1 MTRYLKTF
9 IAASALA
16 FTSIQAG
23 TTVDTF
29 TEGEILLGVYASGG
43 VGATQNL
50 MANLGSFENFDN
62 ADGQTT
68 ALLGGSLVADLV
80 ATYGASWNSRTDL
93 IWTITGATF
102 ATSVKGLTRNTIFA
116 ASPRESVGDSPIEIA
131 SGSDGT
137 LAGIR
142 GPIASIAGYYDILP
156 TTNNST
162 VTVIGDGA
170 YTDSI
175 NARQNATA
183 SPQFGAGNTKAAT
196 GTSILDLYGLVPTS
210 LGTAPN
216 GAATDADGV
225 VFKRGTNYLGYF
237 TLNSNGL
244 SFTATGS
251 GVVLTPSTITFNPLP
266 NKVFGDTPFTLSA
279 TASSGL
285 AVTFAIVSG
294 PATLSGS
301 SVTLTGTG
309 TVRIRASQ
317 AGNATYAAA
326 ANVDQSFT
334 VAAPVAPSFSTQPVA
349 QTATVGDSVTFTATV
364 TGVPTPTLQWFKGS
378 SPLSGQT
385 SASLTLSNV
394 QLADSGSYKLVATNP
409 SAPSGVASSTASLTV
424 NPAPVAPAFTTQPV
438 TQTVTEGD
446 TVTFTAVVTGVPAPA
461 LQWFKGSSPLSGQTS
476 ASLSLT
482 NVQLADAGAY
492 KLIATNVAA
501 PSGVASSV
509 ASLTV
514 NPLFTAPV
522 FTVQPQPKSVN
533 VGGTITFTAT
543 VTGNPTPTLQW
554 FKGSSPVSG
563 ETSTS
568 LTLANVQL
576 ADAGAYKLV
585 ATNSVAPSGIAS
597 DSVTLAVT
605 EVAVAPA
612 FTTQPSSQTITA
624 GNSVTFT
631 AAVTGTP
638 TPSLQWFKGS
648 SPLSGQTSAS
658 LSLANVQPADAG
670 AYKLVATNSAAPSG
684 VASDSATLTV
694 NTLPTFTTQPSAQSI
709 TAGAPVTF
717 TAVVTGSP
725 TPTLQWFKGSS
736 PLSGQTSASLTL
748 SNVQPTDAGSYK
760 LVATNAAAPS
770 GIDSDAATLTV
781 NTLPAFT
788 TQPSAQSAIAG
799 GSVTFTAAVTGT
811 PTPTLQWFK
820 GDTALS
826 GQTASTLTLNNV
838 QPDDAGVYKVVATNS
853 AAPSG
858 VASSTAS
865 LTVNTTPA
873 FTTQPVSQTAVI
885 GTNITFT
892 AAVTGTPTPTL
903 QWFKGDT
910 ALSGR
915 TSATL
920 TLSNVQATDA
930 GDYKVVASSVATP
943 SGVASDTVSL
953 VVGSL
958 PAFTRQPSA
967 QSVTAGMRVSFTVT
981 VTGSPAPTLQ
991 WFKGD
996 TRLEGETGTTLR
1008 ISESQVSDS
1017 GIYRVVASNVVAPEG
1032 VSSSRVNLTVAARQE
1047 TAPSFPIPPTSV
1059 TANYGD
1065 SVTLTGIAGG
1075 YPAPTYVWRKG
1086 NTILT
1091 GQNGTNLVF
1100 NPVKLTDAGTYTITG
1115 YNSVAP
1121 NGVTAPAATLTV
1133 IVPAPAATGYP
1144 ATLKAGSVANLD
1156 LTGGR
1161 AIPAGLVYKATGLP
1175 AGLVLNSATG
1185 RITGT
1190 VTAKPG
1196 SAKINAWAEVGS
1208 VKSTTRF
1215 INLTIGAFPAALLGA
1230 YEAVLDSG
1238 APDFLPMGKLA
1249 VNVATG
1255 GTFTGQLVTGDSPAC
1270 SLKGSLTLSSGDTR
1284 AGAELTLTLGANL
1297 PARSLSFNLGTSPG
1311 LAATLRTGTTTLGTA
1326 NTGARITTTP
1336 PSGAIG
1342 VYTLTLS
1349 DPVNLGAQAP
1359 LPLGTGWATATISAK
1374 GVLTLSGKTADDTKL
1389 SATLNLGSD
1398 RAYRLYVNPYAKL
1411 ATSYLAGTLPLTART
1426 DSATRWHVAAGE
1438 ASEVI
1443 WRKAPGGTGANYPD
1457 GFGPLA
1463 LSTRLEPWVKP
1474 TATTPLTSL
1483 LGLPASGQTAG
1494 RLNLL
1499 LVAPGLANI
1508 PDHTFGSTLP
1518 NTLKLDAQNLFS
1530 VVSDNYPANPTGFN
1544 AKVNLTTGAL
1554 TGGFTVPAIPPVA
1567 ARKVTY
1573 TGVMLQPD
1581 AADRSGLIGGG
1592 FFLLPATSTGGPL
1605 VSGTVEFNATAP

>member
-1 MTRYLKTF
+1 
-9 IAASALA
+9 
-16 FTSIQAG
+16 
-23 TTVDTF
+23 
-29 TEGEILLGVYASGG
+29 
-43 VGATQNL
+43 
-50 MANLGSFENFDN
+50 
-62 ADGQTT
+62 
-68 ALLGGSLVADLV
+68 
-80 ATYGASWNSRTDL
+80 
-93 IWTITGATF
+93 
-102 ATSVKGLTRNTIFA
+102 
-116 ASPRESVGDSPIEIA
+116 
-131 SGSDGT
+131 
-137 LAGIR
+137 
-142 GPIASIAGYYDILP
+142 
-156 TTNNST
+156 
-162 VTVIGDGA
+162 
-170 YTDSI
+170 
-175 NARQNATA
+175 
-183 SPQFGAGNTKAAT
+183 
-196 GTSILDLYGLVPTS
+196 
-210 LGTAPN
+210 
-216 GAATDADGV
+216 
-225 VFKRGTNYLGYF
+225 
-237 TLNSNGL
+237 
-244 SFTATGS
+244 
-251 GVVLTPSTITFNPLP
+251 
-266 NKVFGDTPFTLSA
+266 
-279 TASSGL
+279 
-285 AVTFAIVSG
+285 
-294 PATLSGS
+294 
-301 SVTLTGTG
+301 
-309 TVRIRASQ
+309 
-317 AGNATYAAA
+317 
-326 ANVDQSFT
+326 
-334 VAAPVAPSFSTQPVA
+334 
-349 QTATVGDSVTFTATV
+349 
-364 TGVPTPTLQWFKGS
+364 
-378 SPLSGQT
+378 
-385 SASLTLSNV
+385 
-394 QLADSGSYKLVATNP
+394 
-409 SAPSGVASSTASLTV
+409 
-424 NPAPVAPAFTTQPV
+424 
-438 TQTVTEGD
+438 
-446 TVTFTAVVTGVPAPA
+446 
-461 LQWFKGSSPLSGQTS
+461 
-476 ASLSLT
+476 
-482 NVQLADAGAY
+482 
-492 KLIATNVAA
+492 
-501 PSGVASSV
+501 
-509 ASLTV
+509 
-514 NPLFTAPV
+514 
-522 FTVQPQPKSVN
+522 
-533 VGGTITFTAT
+533 
-543 VTGNPTPTLQW
+543 
-554 FKGSSPVSG
+554 
-563 ETSTS
+563 
-568 LTLANVQL
+568 
-576 ADAGAYKLV
+576 
-585 ATNSVAPSGIAS
+585 
-597 DSVTLAVT
+597 
-605 EVAVAPA
+605 
-612 FTTQPSSQTITA
+612 
-624 GNSVTFT
+624 
-631 AAVTGTP
+631 
-638 TPSLQWFKGS
+638 
-648 SPLSGQTSAS
+648 
-658 LSLANVQPADAG
+658 
-670 AYKLVATNSAAPSG
+670 
-684 VASDSATLTV
+684 
-694 NTLPTFTTQPSAQSI
+694 
-709 TAGAPVTF
+709 
-717 TAVVTGSP
+717 
-725 TPTLQWFKGSS
+725 
-736 PLSGQTSASLTL
+736 
-748 SNVQPTDAGSYK
+748 
-760 LVATNAAAPS
+760 
-770 GIDSDAATLTV
+770 
-781 NTLPAFT
+781 
-788 TQPSAQSAIAG
+788 
-799 GSVTFTAAVTGT
+799 
-811 PTPTLQWFK
+811 
-820 GDTALS
+820 
-826 GQTASTLTLNNV
+826 
-838 QPDDAGVYKVVATNS
+838 
-853 AAPSG
+853 
-858 VASSTAS
+858 
-865 LTVNTTPA
+865 
-873 FTTQPVSQTAVI
+873 
-885 GTNITFT
+885 
-892 AAVTGTPTPTL
+892 
-903 QWFKGDT
+903 
-910 ALSGR
+910 
-915 TSATL
+915 
-920 TLSNVQATDA
+920 
-930 GDYKVVASSVATP
+930 
-943 SGVASDTVSL
+943 
-953 VVGSL
+953 
-958 PAFTRQPSA
+958 
-967 QSVTAGMRVSFTVT
+967 MRVSFTVT